1 MEMMMSLEAKQKT
14 KVIKANAV
22 TKDDTGSPE
31 VQIALITERLN
42 QLSKHFETHKKDH
55 HSRRGLLIM
64 VGRRKR
70 LLEYLKSKDMERYS
84 AIIKKMGLR
93 K

>member
-1 MEMMMSLEAKQKT
+1 MSLAAETKT
-14 KVIKANAV
+14 KVIKNNAV
-22 TKDDTGSPE
+22 TKNDTGSPE
-31 VQIALITERLN
+31 VQIALITERLA

-55 HSRRGLLIM
+55 HSRRGLLIL

-70 LLEYLKSKDMERYS
+70 LLEYLKKTDMDRYNT
-84 AIIKKMGLR
+84 IIKKLGLR

>member
-1 MEMMMSLEAKQKT
+1 MSLEAKKKAT
-14 KVIKANAV
+14 VIKDNAV
-22 TKDDTGSPE
+22 AKNDTGSPE

-70 LLEYLKSKDMERYS
+70 LLEYLKDKDMGRYS
-84 AIIKKMGLR
+84 AIIKKLGLR

>member
-1 MEMMMSLEAKQKT
+1 MSLEVKIKA
-14 KVIKANAV
+14 KVIKDNAV
-22 TKDDTGSPE
+22 SKNDTGSPE
-31 VQIALITERLN
+31 VQIALITERLG

-55 HSRRGLLIM
+55 HSRRGLLIL

-70 LLEYLKSKDMERYS
+70 LLEYLKTTDVSRYS
-84 AIIKKMGLR
+84 AIIKKLGLR